1 MSFDFK
7 KALRDG
13 IKSSRPYTYK
23 IKKESYHKDTET
35 EARETTEQPRESKET
50 TNEQ

>member
-1 MSFDFK
+1 MSFNFK

-35 EARETTEQPRESKET
+35 KAREAKVQSDKSKET
-50 TNEQ
+50 NNE